1 MNHSS
6 GFLQRCGALSAAALL
21 TITSLHAQF
30 LLNFDASQLGN
41 PDYSPTNL
49 WVTFS
54 GNALNAS
61 ISGTSI
67 SLVSNLTPGSNPMT
81 QSFSISDIMGA
92 GGITVNS
99 ATSVSAYISYG
110 TNTGFNNA
118 SSTPSP
124 VTMDT
129 RYTNFEFS
137 YNPTGAAQ
145 ADMTAINLF
154 GGGLRLDTYTDTAMT
169 QVQSSRYLN
178 VANSA
183 QVFQALA
190 ASAGYTPST
199 PSSGVITGTQQTG
212 PNQGATVWN
221 RVIAPNSFSGP
232 GSVPFVTP
240 TYPSMQPYLQ
250 ELAAASNG
258 TASIAKLGLIAPG
271 ADPTDSPAQ
280 GYIYATGGENYNYDL
295 HYDMGTTV
303 SVTSGTY
310 TVTMSGTVTAN
321 LTAGQTPNE
330 QNPATITYTGLSITI
345 TLDSEDAVNTWI
357 YQQANPALDGS
368 NPPETPITSAG
379 VTYQASGW
387 TQLGTDFGAAAE
399 NFYLRIPNDFT
410 QGMLAGMVGSDV
422 PNGIDGG
429 TIGELNSAQWWENPQ
444 LAFAIAQPDNPY
456 YNVFSEYLW
465 YNSGGVNPGDET
477 FTDGGIYTNPF
488 DDRWG
493 TADLN
498 MYGTGQPQ
506 DATLAM
512 KVTLIPDG
520 DLDVNAVPEPGTW
533 GMIIGGLVLLLG
545 RHMVKRRRTA

>member
-1 MNHSS
+1 M
-6 GFLQRCGALSAAALL
+6 
-21 TITSLHAQF
+21 
-30 LLNFDASQLGN
+30 
-41 PDYSPTNL
+41 
-49 WVTFS
+49 
-54 GNALNAS
+54 
-61 ISGTSI
+61 
-67 SLVSNLTPGSNPMT
+67 
-81 QSFSISDIMGA
+81 
-92 GGITVNS
+92 
-99 ATSVSAYISYG
+99 
-110 TNTGFNNA
+110 
-118 SSTPSP
+118 
-124 VTMDT
+124 
-129 RYTNFEFS
+129 
-137 YNPTGAAQ
+137 
-145 ADMTAINLF
+145 
-154 GGGLRLDTYTDTAMT
+154 
-169 QVQSSRYLN
+169 
-178 VANSA
+178 
-183 QVFQALA
+183 
-190 ASAGYTPST
+190 
-199 PSSGVITGTQQTG
+199 
-212 PNQGATVWN
+212 
-221 RVIAPNSFSGP
+221 IAPNSFSGP

-357 YQQANPALDGS
+357 YQQANPALDG
-368 NPPETPITSAG
+368 TQSAG
-379 VTYQASGW
+379 DSHH
-387 TQLGTDFGAAAE
+387 LCRRDLSKPAAVGPSSARTSVRPRE